1 MVSSWLGILAVACR
15 RENGK
20 EPVFSNTSY
29 TRPSR
34 GFECTQSERQI
45 FQQVTLNRDFFV
57 GLMRL
62 LPHSHS
68 CIENVNCPASRELWD
83 FFFFLKLD
91 IRVKLWFLIGFF
103 IFFYYTLDFIWISSV
118 FLLMF
123 LLVFDRFSIFT
134 FFLNP
139 YSPKTSMALRST
151 GHLSCRMSQIWIC
164 LILFFPRLG

>member
-83 FFFFLKLD
+83 FFFFSQVRYQSQALILD
-91 IRVKLWFLIGFF
+91 RLFYFFLLHSRLH
-103 IFFYYTLDFIWISSV
+103 LDFISFSV
-118 FLLMF
+118 NVSVGLWQILN
-123 LLVFDRFSIFT
+123 LY
-134 FFLNP
+134 FFFKPLFP
-139 YSPKTSMALRST
+139 QDLDGLEEYWTP
-151 GHLSCRMSQIWIC
+151 
-164 LILFFPRLG
+164 IL